1 VRGSVAL
8 MIEVTRQDSLAVLT
22 MAHGKANAMDISL
35 MREMRRVMVET
46 IQSDARAIV
55 ITAHGPIFSAGVDLM
70 ALAKG
75 GRPYLEE
82 FLPELSAA
90 LRLVF
95 ATDKPVVAAVNGH
108 AIAGGCILACACDYR
123 LMARGAGKIGVPELR
138 VGVPFPL
145 VPAEI
150 TRYALGT
157 ARAQRA
163 MLVGT
168 VVEAERAVEAG
179 MIDEVVEPERLMER
193 ARAAASAMAATPPAS
208 YARVKRDLRRPV
220 LETWE
225 QLQLQHDR
233 ETLEA
238 WDSPAVREAVRAYV
252 EKTLKK

>member
-1 VRGSVAL
+1 LRGV
-8 MIEVTRQDSLAVLT
+8 IETSRQDSIAVLT
-22 MAHGKANAMDISL
+22 MAHGKANAMDVDL
-35 MREMRRVMVET
+35 MRDLRRTMIES

-55 ITAHGPIFSAGVDLM
+55 ITAKGGIFSAGVDLM

-82 FLPELSAA
+82 FLPELSGA
-90 LRLVF
+90 LRIVF

-123 LMARGAGKIGVPELR
+123 LMARGAGRIGVPELR
-138 VGVPFPL
+138 VGVPFPM

-150 TRYALGT
+150 TRHALGT

-168 VVEAERAVEAG
+168 VVDADRAVQEG
-179 MIDEVVEPERLMER
+179 FIDEVVEPERLMER
-193 ARAAASAMAATPPAS
+193 AVTVAQAVAATPAAS
-208 YARVKRDLRRPV
+208 YARTKRDVRRPV

-225 QLQLQHDR
+225 RHVLAHDR
-233 ETLEA
+233 DTLEA
-238 WDSPAVREAVRAYV
+238 WDSPAVRDAIREYV

>member
-1 VRGSVAL
+1 
-8 MIEVTRQDSLAVLT
+8 MIEVTREDSVAVLT

-55 ITAHGPIFSAGVDLM
+55 ITAKGPIFSAGVDLM

-123 LMARGAGKIGVPELR
+123 LMARGAGRIGVPELR
-138 VGVPFPL
+138 VGVPFPM

-193 ARAAASAMAATPPAS
+193 ARAAASAMAATPAAS

-225 QLQLQHDR
+225 RLQLQHDR

-238 WDSPAVREAVRAYV
+238 WDSAAVREAVRGYV

>member
-1 VRGSVAL
+1 MIAL
-8 MIEVTRQDSLAVLT
+8 GRQESIAVLT
-22 MAHGKANAMDISL
+22 MEHGKAHAMDIAL
-35 MREMRRVMVET
+35 MREMRRRMVQVIE
-46 IQSDARAIV
+46 SDARAIV
-55 ITAHGPIFSAGVDLM
+55 ITGRDRIFSAGVDLM

-82 FLPELSAA
+82 FLPELSAG

-123 LMARGAGKIGVPELR
+123 LMARGAARVGVPELR

-168 VVEAERAVEAG
+168 VVEAEHAVEAG
-179 MIDEVVEPERLMER
+179 LVDELAEPERLMER
-193 ARAAASAMAATPPAS
+193 ALAVAEAMAQTPPAS

-225 QLQLQHDR
+225 RLQLQHDR

-238 WDSPAVREAVRAYV
+238 WDSPAVREAIRAYV

>member
-1 VRGSVAL
+1 
-8 MIEVTRQDSLAVLT
+8 MITLDRVDSIAVLT
-22 MAHGKANAMDISL
+22 MAHGKANAMDIAL
-35 MREMRRVMVET
+35 MREMRRLMVEL
-46 IQSDARAIV
+46 IPSDARGIV
-55 ITAHGPIFSAGVDLM
+55 ITANGPIFSAGVDLM
-70 ALAKG
+70 ELAKG

-82 FLPELSAA
+82 FLPELSGA

-123 LMARGAGKIGVPELR
+123 LMARGAGRIGVPELR
-138 VGVPFPL
+138 VGVPFPI

-150 TRYALGT
+150 MRYALGT

-168 VVEAERAVEAG
+168 VVEAERAVEEG
-179 MIDEVVEPERLMER
+179 MVDEVVEPERLMER
-193 ARAAASAMAATPPAS
+193 ALAVAQAMAATPPAS
-208 YARVKRDLRRPV
+208 YARTKRDLRRPV

-225 QLQLQHDR
+225 RLSVQHDR
-233 ETLEA
+233 DTLEA

-252 EKTLKK
+252 AKTLRK

>member
-1 VRGSVAL
+1 
-8 MIEVTRQDSLAVLT
+8 MIETRRHDSIAVLT
-22 MAHGKANAMDISL
+22 MSHGKANAMDIEL
-35 MREMRRVMVET
+35 MREMRRSMIAT

-55 ITAHGPIFSAGVDLM
+55 LTAQGQIFSAGVDLM

-82 FLPELSAA
+82 FLPELSGA

-123 LMARGAGKIGVPELR
+123 LMARGAGRIGVPELR
-138 VGVPFPL
+138 VGVPFPM

-150 TRYALGT
+150 TRHALGT

-163 MLVGT
+163 MLVGN
-168 VVEAERAVEAG
+168 VVESERAVAEG
-179 MIDEVVEPERLMER
+179 FVDEVVEPERLMER
-193 ARAAASAMAATPPAS
+193 ALVVAQAMAATPPAS
-208 YARVKRDLRRPV
+208 YTRTKRDLRRPV

-225 QLQLQHDR
+225 RLQLQHDR

-238 WDSPAVREAVRAYV
+238 WDSPAVRDAVRAYV

>member
-1 VRGSVAL
+1 
-8 MIEVTRQDSLAVLT
+8 MISLGRDDTIAVLT
-22 MAHGKANAMDISL
+22 MEHGRANAMDTAL
-35 MREMRRVMVET
+35 MREMRRVMVEV

-55 ITAHGPIFSAGVDLM
+55 ITARGPIFSAGVDLM

-75 GRPYLEE
+75 GRLYLEE

-150 TRYALGT
+150 MRYALGT

-168 VVEAERAVEAG
+168 VALADRAVDEG
-179 MIDEVVEPERLMER
+179 FVDEVVEPERLMER
-193 ARAAASAMAATPPAS
+193 SLAAARAMAATPPAS
-208 YARVKRDLRRPV
+208 YARTKRDLRRPV

-225 QLQLQHDR
+225 RLQLQHDR

-238 WDSPAVREAVRAYV
+238 WDSAAVREAIRAYV
-252 EKTLKK
+252 AKTLKK

>member
-1 VRGSVAL
+1 
-8 MIEVTRQDSLAVLT
+8 
-22 MAHGKANAMDISL
+22 
-35 MREMRRVMVET
+35 
-46 IQSDARAIV
+46 
-55 ITAHGPIFSAGVDLM
+55 
-70 ALAKG
+70 
-75 GRPYLEE
+75 
-82 FLPELSAA
+82 
-90 LRLVF
+90 
-95 ATDKPVVAAVNGH
+95 VVAAVNGH

-123 LMARGAGKIGVPELR
+123 LMARGTGRIGVPELR

-163 MLVGT
+163 MLVGN

-179 MIDEVVEPERLMER
+179 LVDELVEPERLMER
-193 ARAAASAMAATPPAS
+193 ALAVASAMAQTPPAS

-220 LETWE
+220 LEVWE
-225 QLQLQHDR
+225 RLQLQHDR

-238 WDSPAVREAVRAYV
+238 WDSAPVREAIRSYV